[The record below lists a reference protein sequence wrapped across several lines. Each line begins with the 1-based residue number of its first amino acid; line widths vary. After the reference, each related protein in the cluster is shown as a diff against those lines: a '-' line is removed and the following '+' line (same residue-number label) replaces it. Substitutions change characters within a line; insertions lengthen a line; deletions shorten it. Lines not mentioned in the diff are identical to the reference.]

1 MDLLSGV
8 VFLRIMVYRAYHF
21 KKSIPNW
28 PLLKSRE
35 HPNLY
40 DIYSPVLGYENE
52 SAGFQSSNISQLRFL
67 DGKVLHFSTDNSL
80 SLDG

>member
-1 MDLLSGV
+1 M
-8 VFLRIMVYRAYHF
+8 R
-21 KKSIPNW
+21 
-28 PLLKSRE
+28 SRE

-40 DIYSPVLGYENE
+40 DIYSLVLGYENE
-52 SAGFQSSNISQLRFL
+52 SAGFQSSNISQLCFG